1 MNLKKL
7 IPIIVSAAIF
17 IVILINIDIPQL
29 INYFKNINFF
39 FLITSFLLIIPVV
52 VINAFRYVKIIS
64 KEHNLPLNTS
74 IKLTLAGA
82 SLNTIMPS
90 KFGDLIRAYYLKKKK
105 KIGLNRGIASILFEK
120 YMDLFALF
128 FLSFLSIIFIK
139 NLNNT
144 SFAVVIL
151 CFFFILL
158 SFFLFFIDLNKLKDI
173 VKLNKIRELTNEL
186 IDFTERIKHD
196 FLLFLYIIS
205 LSLLNWFLQLIQFYF
220 FFSAFNFKINP
231 MLMFLV
237 PIAIIIG
244 MVPISFNGVGI
255 RDSALIFLFMNYAP
269 VSLVAGVGIL
279 ATLRNVIPAVAGLAF
294 IRKYLKL

>member
-90 KFGDLIRAYYLKKKK
+90 KFGDLIRAYYLKKK
-105 KIGLNRGIASILFEK
+105 
-120 YMDLFALF
+120 
-128 FLSFLSIIFIK
+128 
-139 NLNNT
+139 
-144 SFAVVIL
+144 
-151 CFFFILL
+151 
-158 SFFLFFIDLNKLKDI
+158 
-173 VKLNKIRELTNEL
+173 
-186 IDFTERIKHD
+186 
-196 FLLFLYIIS
+196 
-205 LSLLNWFLQLIQFYF
+205 
-220 FFSAFNFKINP
+220 
-231 MLMFLV
+231 
-237 PIAIIIG
+237 
-244 MVPISFNGVGI
+244 
-255 RDSALIFLFMNYAP
+255 
-269 VSLVAGVGIL
+269 
-279 ATLRNVIPAVAGLAF
+279 
-294 IRKYLKL
+294 